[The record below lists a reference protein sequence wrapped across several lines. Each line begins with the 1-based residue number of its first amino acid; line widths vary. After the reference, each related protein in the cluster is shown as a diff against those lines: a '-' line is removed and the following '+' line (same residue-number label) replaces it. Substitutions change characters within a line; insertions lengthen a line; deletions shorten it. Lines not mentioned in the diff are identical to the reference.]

1 MLASVAV
8 ACTIVDMP
16 IVVGPDFQV
25 RVNSW
30 RQSSRGLHVELR
42 YSGKRK
48 VAETGSDGLA
58 RFQTLAPGF
67 YEVVVQP
74 DAAMRTR
81 ALVEVRAKGTS
92 IVRLNWPE
100 TEPVRTRTLAGV
112 LRGSRVDRFHVELAA
127 GKEAMETVQANERG
141 EFRFGANVP
150 AGLYF
155 LRVAD
160 GVIPVAVDPQ
170 AKSERIEVAMLWTSC
185 GLWYTDQSQCSNKE
199 FTVGRI
205 TGGQVVD
212 PARSSVGHA
221 KIMISGRAPVET
233 DDAGKFGKLELPE
246 GVYDLEVNGFM
257 SLRRRLRVVSC
268 GAATA
273 LQFELPLKGCG
284 DIVPISTP
292 AGK

>member
-1 MLASVAV
+1 MSVL
-8 ACTIVDMP
+8 ACTIVATP
-16 IVVGPDFQV
+16 VPVGPDFRVQV
-25 RVNSW
+25 QGWGLPLQGLRVELTNLGGRWVAEAGVDGSA
-30 RQSSRGLHVELR
+30 SFRGLPSGR
-42 YSGKRK
+42 YQLTVQRGGAMPSR
-48 VAETGSDGLA
+48 A
-58 RFQTLAPGF
+58 
-67 YEVVVQP
+67 VVLVQ
-74 DAAMRTR
+74 D
-81 ALVEVRAKGTS
+81 KGPKATS
-92 IVRLNWPE
+92 IVPIRWPE
-100 TEPVRTRTLAGV
+100 TEPVRTRTLTGV
-112 LRGSRVDRFHVELAA
+112 LRGSRVERFHIELAV
-127 GKEAMETVQANERG
+127 GREAMETVQANERG
-141 EFRFGANVP
+141 EFRFAANVP

-170 AKSERIEVAMLWTSC
+170 AKSDRVDVAMLWTSC
-185 GLWYTDQSQCSNKE
+185 GLWYTDQSQCSYKE

-212 PARSSVGHA
+212 PAKSSVGHA

-257 SLRRRLRVVSC
+257 SLRRRLRVVSG